1 MATKALKSKKR
12 QIREQSA
19 DYVDLIPLSDLPEL
33 EYRYR
38 EIRKQY
44 IDYTEETPLPSA
56 HYHLKAGLVWG
67 VVEGNQTPSVLLI
80 ALEPGYWDL
89 SREDK
94 LDQLAYELLAGVS
107 GDWPVFAHLQ
117 DDRNSRCYSLFG
129 VDGSDGTHS
138 VDEVPSIE
146 LISNFEKLEKDPTFR
161 WSMRVYTRLMDSF
174 NYFHE
179 QVYQVVKD
187 QVNDKNDII
196 EEVAKLLFLETFRVH
211 HGDELSFTDHEGKQR
226 RFREVFDYRYVAKHG
241 AKAVR
246 QIQAAFDELKLHED
260 YVVTSDGGEKNPIFP
275 EKSHLRLSQP
285 KNYQTLLEA
294 MQNLGPV
301 TDNQGR
307 RIAGKEQGTL
317 ADVAGDLLGR
327 VFDVFL
333 RANFESKGGLGVY
346 LTPNPVKQAMLEIAM
361 HDIQQDNEVMERLT
375 SGGFRFCD
383 PTCGSFGFG
392 SVALSHLENL
402 VEHLG
407 GMSDRRKAKLK
418 QTLRDSAFTG
428 ADAAPRMVM
437 LARVNMA
444 LQGAPKAKIFYTD
457 NSLTTKAFQP
467 NSFDLICTNPPF
479 GTPKFSSDKKGK
491 ESKARYE
498 AQMEQVLGGFRPA
511 KKVVD
516 QYVAYYDYMKMNWE
530 DTGDL
535 YLDADGT
542 PKWPGFRTDLRNVA
556 TGKKPH
562 FHLFP
567 TTSGLALGSKPDKKG
582 NWKPVGAT
590 IDPAVLFIDRCLQLL
605 RPGGRLLIVLPDGVL
620 CNSGDRYVREYI
632 MGVKDGKSGQFVGG
646 KAIVK
651 AVISLPADTFKLSG
665 TGAKTSI
672 LYLQKRHASPERP
685 EQFLPEPQE
694 DVFMAVAETL
704 GYLVKNN
711 IEDYSAGV
719 PNDLD
724 RIVGAYRRGE

>member
-1 MATKALKSKKR
+1 MATPTLE
-12 QIREQSA
+12 QLYQTIRNQ
-19 DYVDLIPLSDLPEL
+19 
-33 EYRYR
+33 YR
-38 EIRKQY
+38 
-44 IDYTEETPLPSA
+44 DYTEHTPLKTD
-56 HYHLKAGLVWG
+56 HDFLQAGLIWG
-67 VVEGNQTPSVLLI
+67 IDQGNQTPPVLLV
-80 ALEPGYWDL
+80 ALEPGHWDY

-94 LDQLAYELLAGVS
+94 LDLLAYELLGSVH

-117 DDRNSRCYSLFG
+117 DDKNTRCFSLFG

-146 LISNFEKLEKDPTFR
+146 LIRNYEKLEKDPTFR
-161 WSMRVYTRLMDSF
+161 WSMRIYTHLMHRFDA
-174 NYFHE
+174 FHE
-179 QVYQVVKD
+179 QVFQTVKD
-187 QVNDKNDII
+187 RVNDKNDII

-211 HGDELSFTDHEGKQR
+211 HGDELSFTDHEGQTL
-226 RFREVFDYRYVAKHG
+226 RFREVFDYHYVAKHG
-241 AKAVR
+241 DKAVE
-246 QIQAAFDELKLHED
+246 QIRAAFEAFKAHED
-260 YVVTSDGGEKNPIFP
+260 YVVVSDDGSRNAIFP
-275 EKSHLRLSQP
+275 EDAHLRLAKP
-285 KNYQTLLEA
+285 ENYRTLLEA
-294 MQNLGPV
+294 MQDLGPV

-307 RIAGKEQGTL
+307 VIAGKEVGTL

-361 HDIQQDNEVMERLT
+361 HDIQQDNAAMEQLT
-375 SGGFRFCD
+375 SGAFRFCD

-392 SVALSHLENL
+392 SVALSHIES
-402 VEHLG
+402 VVDHLG
-407 GMSDRRKAKLK
+407 GMSNTQKQNLK
-418 QTLRDSAFTG
+418 QTLRDTAFTG

-457 NSLTTKAFQP
+457 NSLTTKAFKP

-491 ESKARYE
+491 ESKERYE
-498 AQMEQVLGGFRPA
+498 AQMEQVLGGFRPTEQ
-511 KKVVD
+511 KLE
-516 QYVAYYDYMKMNWE
+516 YVPYYDHVKKSWQ
-530 DTGDL
+530 DTGDH
-535 YLDADGT
+535 YLDEKGE
-542 PKWPGFRTDLRNVA
+542 PQWPGYRSDLRDVS
-556 TGKKPH
+556 TGKKPVY
-562 FHLFP
+562 HLFP
-567 TTSGLALGSKPDKKG
+567 TTSGLALGSKPDSKG

-590 IDPAVLFIDRCLQLL
+590 IDPAVLFIDRCLQMLK
-605 RPGGRLLIVLPDGVL
+605 PGGRLLIVLPDGVL

-632 MGVKDGKSGQFVGG
+632 MGKKDEKTGQFVGG

-651 AVISLPADTFKLSG
+651 AVISLPSDTFKLSG
-665 TGAKTSI
+665 TGAKTSV
-672 LYLQKRHASPERP
+672 LYLQKRHASKEQP
-685 EQFLPEPQE
+685 EQFLPEPQG

-704 GYLVKNN
+704 GYVVKNN

-724 RIVGAYRRGE
+724 KIVGAYKRGE

>member
-1 MATKALKSKKR
+1 MAS
-12 QIREQSA
+12 EQTL
-19 DYVDLIPLSDLPEL
+19 DL
-33 EYRYR
+33 RYQH
-38 EIRKQY
+38 IRKHY
-44 IDYTEETPLPSA
+44 SAYTEHTPLASD
-56 HYHLKAGLVWG
+56 HEFVEAGLIWG
-67 VVEGNQTPSVLLI
+67 ENQGNQTPSVLLI
-80 ALEPGYWDL
+80 ALEPGHWEY

-94 LDQLAYELLAGVS
+94 LDLLAYELLAGIN

-117 DDRNSRCYSLFG
+117 DDKNTRCFSLFG
-129 VDGSDGTHS
+129 VDGSNGTHS
-138 VDEVPSIE
+138 VDGVPSIE
-146 LISNFEKLEKDPTFR
+146 LIRNYEKLEKDPTFR
-161 WSMRVYTRLMDSF
+161 WSMRIYTKLMDDF
-174 NYFHE
+174 NNFHE
-179 QVYQVVKD
+179 QVYQTVKD
-187 QVNDKNDII
+187 RVNDKNDII
-196 EEVAKLLFLETFRVH
+196 EEVAKFLFLETFRVH
-211 HGDELSFTDHEGKQR
+211 HGEELSFTDHEGKTQ
-226 RFREVFDYRYVAKHG
+226 RFREVFDYSYVAKHG
-241 AKAVR
+241 AGAVE
-246 QIQAAFDELKLHED
+246 QIKAAFEAFKAHDD
-260 YVVTSDGGEKNPIFP
+260 YVVVSDDGARNAIFP
-275 EKSHLRLSQP
+275 SDSHLRLTRP
-285 KNYQTLLEA
+285 ENYRTLLKA

-307 RIAGKEQGTL
+307 VIAGKEVGTL

-361 HDIQQDNEVMERLT
+361 HDIQQDNAIMERLT
-375 SGGFRFCD
+375 SGAFRFCD

-392 SVALSHLENL
+392 SVALSHIES
-402 VEHLG
+402 VVDRLG
-407 GMSDRRKAKLK
+407 GISDAQKAKLK
-418 QTLRDSAFTG
+418 QTLRDTAFTG

-457 NSLTTKAFQP
+457 NSLTSKAFKP

-479 GTPKFSSDKKGK
+479 GTPKFSNDKKGK
-491 ESKARYE
+491 ESKERYE
-498 AQMEQVLGGFRPA
+498 AQMEQVLGGFRPTE
-511 KKVVD
+511 KVAAS
-516 QYVAYYDYMKMNWE
+516 YNAYYDYVKMKWE

-535 YLDADGT
+535 TLDDDGT
-542 PKWPGFRTDLRNVA
+542 PQWPGYRTDLRNVSN
-556 TGKKPH
+556 GKKPEYR
-562 FHLFP
+562 LYP
-567 TTSGLALGSKPDKKG
+567 STSGLALGSKPDGKG
-582 NWKPVGAT
+582 IWKPVGAT

-632 MGVKDGKSGQFVGG
+632 MGKKDEKTGQFVGG

-651 AVISLPADTFKLSG
+651 AVLSLPSDTFKLSG

-672 LYLQKRHASPERP
+672 LYLQKRKAGKDQPEK
-685 EQFLPEPQE
+685 FLPEPQG

-704 GYLVKNN
+704 GYAVKNN

-724 RIVGAYRRGE
+724 KIVGAYKRGD